1 MYFSNGDSNV
11 NVYHSKNLN
20 VKKSKSHSEKLG
32 KVEKPKQGRRYSSG
46 ELSNRRGEIGVPIS
60 NSFQENLSKICEA
73 TDPDDESNENS
84 VPPSPP
90 ETETAETTTDQPEV
104 EMSKKYTAKSAF
116 STSSSFDSEDGFG
129 SRKASISDDDAL
141 ISVGESG
148 SPKKKSNFEK
158 TKNRLHKGLKKFS
171 LTTDGLFS
179 NPNGGRRM
187 SLPAF
192 ASMPD
197 FKSKASNVKSP
208 VSGDKTLKTD
218 SEKSQPASAIYVNM
232 VDEKPELFAPLDS
245 KYFLII

>member
-1 MYFSNGDSNV
+1 M
-11 NVYHSKNLN
+11 
-20 VKKSKSHSEKLG
+20 
-32 KVEKPKQGRRYSSG
+32 
-46 ELSNRRGEIGVPIS
+46 PIS

-73 TDPDDESNENS
+73 TDPDDESNGNS

-90 ETETAETTTDQPEV
+90 ETDTAEQTTNQPEV
-104 EMSKKYTAKSAF
+104 EISKKYTPKSAL
-116 STSSSFDSEDGFG
+116 SNSSSFDSEDGFG
-129 SRKASISDDDAL
+129 SRKASISDDDTL
-141 ISVGESG
+141 ISAGDSQSG

-192 ASMPD
+192 ASVPD
-197 FKSKASNVKSP
+197 FRSKSNVKSP
-208 VSGDKTLKTD
+208 PSGDKTLKTD
-218 SEKSQPASAIYVNM
+218 CEKSQPASAIYVNM